1 MNTHEKENQE
11 LVARLKAIIEPQI
24 GTKNVGVIIGIYD
37 QGKETYLS
45 FGETA
50 LGNKSK
56 PEVDTIFEIGSL
68 TKPLT
73 GLMLAR
79 LIESGKISAK
89 DSVSK
94 FIPELKNQKTGEIT
108 LAELVTHTSGLPR
121 LPCNLHYKHIENP
134 YADYSEKDLIEGLR
148 NSSFTSGKCKFEGH
162 PTATANY
169 SNWGFGLLGYIL
181 ARSQN
186 TTYETLLKE
195 LVLSPLGLTHTTL
208 SVDKHKRKKR
218 SQGHTADLKATPFWD
233 HQTTHGAGA
242 VLSTAHDLLL
252 YARALLHPEGT
263 PLRQALKLSITP
275 VFKTEPND
283 LAFAW
288 FVRPSGNYWH
298 DGMTGGFSSFIK
310 IYPGKDRAVLY
321 LSNTAHELEGFL
333 DAVEK

>member
-1 MNTHEKENQE
+1 
-11 LVARLKAIIEPQI
+11 
-24 GTKNVGVIIGIYD
+24 
-37 QGKETYLS
+37 
-45 FGETA
+45 
-50 LGNKSK
+50 
-56 PEVDTIFEIGSL
+56 
-68 TKPLT
+68 
-73 GLMLAR
+73 
-79 LIESGKISAK
+79 
-89 DSVSK
+89 
-94 FIPELKNQKTGEIT
+94 
-108 LAELVTHTSGLPR
+108 
-121 LPCNLHYKHIENP
+121 
-134 YADYSEKDLIEGLR
+134 
-148 NSSFTSGKCKFEGH
+148 
-162 PTATANY
+162 
-169 SNWGFGLLGYIL
+169 
-181 ARSQN
+181 
-186 TTYETLLKE
+186 LKE

-218 SQGHTADLKATPFWD
+218 SQGHTTDLKATPFWD

-283 LAFAW
+283 LAFTW